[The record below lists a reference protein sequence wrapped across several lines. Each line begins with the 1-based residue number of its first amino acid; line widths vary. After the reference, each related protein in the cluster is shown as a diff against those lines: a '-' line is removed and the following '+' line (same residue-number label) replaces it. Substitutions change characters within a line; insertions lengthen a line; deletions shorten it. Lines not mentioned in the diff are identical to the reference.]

1 MIKVYCTGITCKHNT
16 NGMCTRESINLDDF
30 EYFLSAD
37 DKKKD
42 ILSDDMK
49 CTSYERDKFYA
60 ERNYR

>member
-1 MIKVYCTGITCKHNT
+1 MSKVYCTGITCKHNT

-37 DKKKD
+37 DKKKN